1 MATTNNTAPLKLIHV
16 SHAPYG
22 TGQSCDGGGCP
33 AVYETSRGTYVIIGR
48 RMSAAE
54 KRELPMDG
62 IEDALEVPRE
72 LLLESMP
79 KLM

>member
-1 MATTNNTAPLKLIHV
+1 MFAELSPVRMRLIHV

-22 TGQSCDGGGCP
+22 PGQQCDGGGCP

-48 RMSAAE
+48 RMSASE
-54 KRELPMDG
+54 KEGLPMDG

-72 LLLESMP
+72 LLRESAA
-79 KLM
+79 KLG

>member
-1 MATTNNTAPLKLIHV
+1 MSELNSSLQMKLVHV

-22 TGQSCDGGGCP
+22 PGQLCDGGGCP

-48 RMSAAE
+48 RMSVGE
-54 KRELPMDG
+54 KEGLPMDG

-72 LLLESMP
+72 LLRESMS
-79 KLM
+79 KLI